1 MLQVPQFPVLKL
13 TIINKSTKPCKN
25 YTKVCKCS
33 APNMYMQFIQLK
45 RYEHFLR
52 VENTVS
58 LWLQI
63 TDLLSLQQLAIRGYH
78 VYQKIWQPELNETL
92 HVFTR
97 NNEFDAFS
105 VKTVRAIDNATVAH
119 LPREISRPTKYLL
132 DRGATVK
139 VLITCSYYRRSPLFQ
154 GGLEIPC
161 SVTVNMPGTIR
172 NHLQI
177 RPIRRTCHSAI
188 L

>member
-1 MLQVPQFPVLKL
+1 
-13 TIINKSTKPCKN
+13 
-25 YTKVCKCS
+25 
-33 APNMYMQFIQLK
+33 MYMQFIQLK

-52 VENTVS
+52 AENTVS

-63 TDLLSLQQLAIRGYH
+63 ADLLSLQQLAIRGYH

-139 VLITCSYYRRSPLFQ
+139 VLITCS
-154 GGLEIPC
+154 
-161 SVTVNMPGTIR
+161 
-172 NHLQI
+172 
-177 RPIRRTCHSAI
+177 
-188 L
+188 